1 MKKALYKQSAIALVL
16 AAAISAYFEWKKLPM
31 SILIGG
37 SLGLAN
43 HRALSWGVM
52 GMLDV
57 DRSYVRLLF
66 FSMFRL
72 LIIFLILF
80 VLIMLKLVNIL
91 GILIGFTIVFTL
103 ILKEGFLAAKK
114 MD

>member
-1 MKKALYKQSAIALVL
+1 MIKTLYKQSAILVL
-16 AAAISAYFEWKKLPM
+16 IAAAVSAYFEWKKLPA

-37 SLGLAN
+37 VLGVAN
-43 HRALSWGVM
+43 HRALSWGVS
-52 GMLDV
+52 GMLDA

-72 LIIFLILF
+72 LIIFIILF
-80 VLIMLKLVNIL
+80 ALIMLKLVNIL
-91 GILIGFTIVFTL
+91 GVLIGFTIVFTL
-103 ILKEGFLAAKK
+103 ILKEGLVAAKK